1 MEKIAIL
8 LPTRNRPQTLRRF
21 WDSIVE
27 TSDDLSLV
35 SLYLYI
41 DDDDI
46 LTPPEVEEMKQNF
59 DNIFSFQEPRILM
72 SEMPNFLFS
81 KSTEDIIF
89 LAGDDL
95 IMKTKGWD
103 TLVREKF
110 DTIDDKVGLLYGGD
124 GGEAQRMHLSDPTS
138 FATHP
143 IVHRKWGEIL
153 GYINPPYFS
162 CDYADTWANDLAD
175 AIERKYKLPF
185 FHEHM
190 HFTMGKAPFDSTYK
204 EGRERFNKDNMPSV
218 YSKLK
223 PLLKSDIEKLRKYVS
238 NFNNEK

>member
-8 LPTRNRPQTLRRF
+8 LPTRNRPEILKRF
-21 WDSIVE
+21 WNSIVE
-27 TSDDLSLV
+27 TSDDLSLI
-35 SLYLYI
+35 SFYLYI

-46 LTPPEVEEMKQNF
+46 LTPPAVEEMKQSF

-72 SEMPNFLFS
+72 SEMWNFLFF
-81 KSTEDIIF
+81 KSTEDIMF
-89 LAGDDL
+89 LVGDDL
-95 IMKTKGWD
+95 IMRTKGWD

-110 DTIDDKVGLLYGGD
+110 DTIEDKIALVYGED
-124 GGEAQRMHLSDPTS
+124 GGESQRMHLPDPTS

-143 IVHRKWGEIL
+143 IVHRKWAEIL

-162 CDYADTWANDLAD
+162 CDYSDTWSNDLAD
-175 AIERKYKLPF
+175 AIDRKYILPF

-190 HFTMGKAPFDSTYK
+190 HFTVGKAPFDSTYK
-204 EGRERFNKDNMPSV
+204 EGRDRFNKDNMPSV

-223 PLLKSDIEKLRKYVS
+223 PLLEADIEKLRKYIR